1 MKEKS
6 RLAAP
11 NTRELTLT
19 NGMVVTI
26 HAVPT
31 SQIMGLVP
39 RPKPKRPMIAM
50 PLATGQVQMR
60 PSKDGDSEYF
70 EYQEALEAWETDRGQ
85 LQRDVIQVLAFGDGY
100 EYPDPIT
107 LPAGI
112 QRLID
117 TGLKPAPVG
126 EWAIKA
132 AWLRSYILTGLQ
144 DEMDVDLAL
153 QEMSGVPLE
162 VLDEIK
168 ANFRNNLRRTGT
180 ERVAEDITEPQS
192 VN

>member
-1 MKEKS
+1 MKKQ
-6 RLAAP
+6 P
-11 NTRELTLT
+11 NIRELILT
-19 NGMVVTI
+19 NGMIVTI

-31 SQIMGLVP
+31 SQVMGLVP
-39 RPKPKRPMIAM
+39 RPKPKHPMIAM
-50 PLATGQVQMR
+50 PIATGQVQMR
-60 PSKDGDSEYF
+60 PAKDGDVEWF
-70 EYQEALEAWETDRGQ
+70 EYQEQLETWETDRAQ
-85 LQRDVIQVLAFGDGY
+85 LQRDVIQVLAFGDDY
-100 EYPDPIT
+100 EYPDPIV

-117 TGLKPAPVG
+117 TGLRPAPVG
-126 EWAIKA
+126 EWALKA
-132 AWLRSYILTGLQ
+132 SWLRSYVLTGLQ

-180 ERVAEDITEPQS
+180 ERVAEDTTEPKPT
-192 VN
+192 N